1 MHRGGEVGEVGRIG
15 VAEHEPV
22 FRGQDS
28 SCRYGRRAWDGP
40 LGGSEKSLLPQQLFS
55 WTYLDNRMENL
66 TLNDLIFQIKTDFL
80 SII

>member
-1 MHRGGEVGEVGRIG
+1 MHRGGEVGEVDRIG

-40 LGGSEKSLLPQQLFS
+40 LVGSEKSVASALL
-55 WTYLDNRMENL
+55 LDISRQSNGESD
-66 TLNDLIFQIKTDFL
+66 T
-80 SII
+80 